1 MGNQIAPE
9 PLQRRA
15 KDFIRAEV
23 AATAIRLFLDE
34 GFDAVTVDEIT
45 AAAGLSRRS
54 FFRYFRSK
62 EDVVV
67 SVFTELAEQGGRT
80 FVERLSSDGVW
91 GALRR
96 SMDPVV
102 EWAEQDHRR
111 ALALM
116 RLVFESDSLR
126 AGYLDR
132 VDRWSASLASVMRGQ
147 LGLDRDA
154 SLYATVVAT
163 AGMGAYV
170 AGARAWVNREGAVSL
185 SLLFDQAFAAVEAGP
200 IPLRSP

>member
-1 MGNQIAPE
+1 MGSPEPPE

-34 GFDAVTVDEIT
+34 GFDEVTVDEIST
-45 AAAGLSRRS
+45 AAGLSRRS

-62 EDVVV
+62 EDLVV
-67 SVFTELAEQGGRT
+67 SVFTELAEQGART
-80 FVERLSSDGVW
+80 FLERPSSEGVW
-91 GALRR
+91 SALRR

-102 EWAEQDHRR
+102 EWAELDRRR

-132 VDRWSASLASVMRGQ
+132 VDRWSASLASVMSAR
-147 LGLDRDA
+147 LGLDASA

-170 AGARAWVNREGAVSL
+170 AGARAWVSGEGKDPL
-185 SLLFDQAFAAVEAGP
+185 GLLFDQAFAALEAGP
-200 IPLRSP
+200 VPV

>member
-1 MGNQIAPE
+1 MGNQVAPE

-34 GFDAVTVDEIT
+34 GFDAVTVDQIS

-67 SVFTELAEQGGRT
+67 SVFTELAEEGCRT
-80 FVERLSSDGVW
+80 FVERLNSDGVW
-91 GALRR
+91 PALRR

-102 EWAEQDHRR
+102 EWAEQDRRR

-132 VDRWSASLASVMRGQ
+132 VDRWSASLASVLSTQ
-147 LGLDRDA
+147 LGLDA
-154 SLYATVVAT
+154 NTSLYATVVAT

-170 AGARAWVNREGAVSL
+170 AGARAWVSRAGEVSL
-185 SLLFDQAFAAVEAGP
+185 GSLFDQAFAALEAGP
-200 IPLRSP
+200 VRV

>member
-1 MGNQIAPE
+1 MGKPVTPE

-34 GFDAVTVDEIT
+34 GFEEVTVDEIT
-45 AAAGLSRRS
+45 GAAGLSRRT

-62 EDVVV
+62 EDLVV
-67 SVFTELAEQGGRT
+67 SVFAELAEQGCRT
-80 FVERLSSDGVW
+80 FVERLSSEEVW
-91 GALRR
+91 SALRR

-102 EWAEQDHRR
+102 EWAERDPRG

-132 VDRWSASLASVMRGQ
+132 VDRWSASLASVMSAG
-147 LGLDRDA
+147 LGLDA
-154 SLYATVVAT
+154 GAGLYATVVAT

-170 AGARAWVNREGAVSL
+170 AGARAWVSGEGNDSL
-185 SLLFDQAFAAVEAGP
+185 GLLFDQAFAALEAGP
-200 IPLRSP
+200 APV

>member
-1 MGNQIAPE
+1 MGNRELSE
-9 PLQRRA
+9 PLQQRA

-34 GFDAVTVDEIT
+34 GFDEITVDEIS

-67 SVFTELAEQGGRT
+67 SVFTELAEAGCQT
-80 FVERLSSDGVW
+80 FIERLGSDGVW
-91 GALRR
+91 PALRR

-102 EWAEQDHRR
+102 EWAEQDRRR

-132 VDRWSASLASVMRGQ
+132 VDRWSASLASVLSAR
-147 LGLDRDA
+147 LGLDSDTG
-154 SLYATVVAT
+154 LYATVVAT

-170 AGARAWVNREGAVSL
+170 AGARAWVSRAGEVSL
-185 SLLFDQAFAAVEAGP
+185 GSLFDQAFAALEAGP
-200 IPLRSP
+200 VPLRSP

>member
-80 FVERLSSDGVW
+80 FIERLSSDGVW

-147 LGLDRDA
+147 LGLDGDA

>member
-1 MGNQIAPE
+1 MGNQVAPE

-34 GFDAVTVDEIT
+34 GFDAVTVDQIS

-67 SVFTELAEQGGRT
+67 SVFTELAEEGCRT

-91 GALRR
+91 PALRR

-102 EWAEQDHRR
+102 EWAEQDRRR

-116 RLVFESDSLR
+116 RLVFESDPLR

-132 VDRWSASLASVMRGQ
+132 VDRWSASLASVLSAQ
-147 LGLDRDA
+147 LGLDA
-154 SLYATVVAT
+154 NAGLYATVVAT

-170 AGARAWVNREGAVSL
+170 AGARAWVSHAGEVPLGS
-185 SLLFDQAFAAVEAGP
+185 LFDQAFAALEAGP
-200 IPLRSP
+200 APV

>member
-1 MGNQIAPE
+1 MGNQVAPE

-34 GFDAVTVDEIT
+34 GFDAVTVDQIS

-67 SVFTELAEQGGRT
+67 SVFAELAEAGART

-91 GALRR
+91 LALRR
-96 SMDPVV
+96 SMDPFVA
-102 EWAEQDHRR
+102 WAEQDRRR

-132 VDRWSASLASVMRGQ
+132 VDRWSASLATVLSTQ
-147 LGLDRDA
+147 LGLDA
-154 SLYATVVAT
+154 NTGLYATVVAT

-170 AGARAWVNREGAVSL
+170 AGARAWVSRAGEVSL
-185 SLLFDQAFAAVEAGP
+185 ASLFDQAFAALEAGP
-200 IPLRSP
+200 VPA